1 MDTRFGIF
9 QQQKDTNVFLSQSA
23 SNDYMHSKGKNSTL
37 PYYFLLFTN
46 PYEIHFRP
54 FIATDWLM
62 LENYQIPSPPQFLN
76 IPSQAL
82 TSTLHPL
89 DRFQLALKLINVY
102 KDTLTGILGSATITS
117 SKSAKRIAML
127 SSLVKVLT
135 YKIEQSL
142 NQITYERLN
151 ANFCTTSP
159 LYDYYRVIITIT

>member
-89 DRFQLALKLINVY
+89 DRFQLALKVNNL
-102 KDTLTGILGSATITS
+102 
-117 SKSAKRIAML
+117 
-127 SSLVKVLT
+127 
-135 YKIEQSL
+135 
-142 NQITYERLN
+142 
-151 ANFCTTSP
+151 
-159 LYDYYRVIITIT
+159 